1 MESNCIT
8 KNQTFLDNKT
18 FHKTFFFS
26 STSTSRVLI
35 TIPAGHELVGLFTA
49 YTTPYLQ
56 MNNLKPSAAMRD
68 FMTTLSKVPIC
79 VPVEPSFDPKYGVD
93 PEPIPTLVPGLIAE
107 LFFMDALGDTSH
119 VASGEY

>member
-1 MESNCIT
+1 M
-8 KNQTFLDNKT
+8 
-18 FHKTFFFS
+18 
-26 STSTSRVLI
+26 LI
-35 TIPAGHELVGLFTA
+35 TIPAGHELVGLFIP

-79 VPVEPSFDPKYGVD
+79 VPVEPSFDSKYG